1 MTTPAAFQPLNAH
14 TIQRALSTK
23 AFGRAL
29 RVLGEVAST
38 NTHTAAL
45 AEENVPHGTV
55 VVAESQTAGRG
66 RLGRHWHSPSGKNL
80 YCSVL
85 LRTMPAREQQ
95 PLWLSWISLIAA
107 LAVSRAVQVTTSLKP
122 SVKWPNDILIGNRKL
137 GGILCESSGVGTAH
151 ATVVVG
157 IGLNVN
163 VRRDEFPEEL
173 REIATSLAI
182 EAGHPCDR
190 TALLAALLG
199 EMETRCESF
208 LAGNHED
215 ILKEYMLRCSTVGQR
230 VRIELAHGE
239 QMDGTAESIQ
249 TDGSL
254 RVIRDDRTTADI
266 RAGDVV
272 HLRGKNA
279 LDEKG

>member
-1 MTTPAAFQPLNAH
+1 MTTPAAFQPLNAQS
-14 TIQRALSTK
+14 IQRALSTTT
-23 AFGRAL
+23 FGRTL
-29 RVLGEVAST
+29 HVLEEVAST
-38 NTHTAAL
+38 NTHAATL
-45 AEENVPHGTV
+45 AQGNAPHGTV

-95 PLWLSWISLIAA
+95 PLWLSWIPLIAA
-107 LAVSRAVQVTTSLKP
+107 LAASRAVQVTTSLKP
-122 SVKWPNDILIGNRKL
+122 SVKWPNDILSGNRKL

-151 ATVVVG
+151 ATVTVG

-182 EAGHPCDR
+182 ETQHPCDR
-190 TALLAALLG
+190 TALLAALLV
-199 EMETRCESF
+199 ELETRCESF
-208 LAGNHED
+208 LAGNHGD
-215 ILKEYMLRCSTVGQR
+215 ILKEYMLRCSTIGRR
-230 VRIELAHGE
+230 VRIELAHE
-239 QMDGTAESIQ
+239 AHMDGMADSIQ

-254 RVIRDDRTTADI
+254 RIIRDDRTTTDI
-266 RAGDVV
+266 RTGDVI
-272 HLRGKNA
+272 HLR
-279 LDEKG
+279 